1 MRWGTA
7 SPGDPGTARDLLL
20 DAAEACFESSGIG
33 GTTMDDIAK
42 RARVSRATVYRYFA
56 GRDAVVSGVI
66 LRRRRHAHIA

>member
-33 GTTMDDIAK
+33 GTTMDDIA
-42 RARVSRATVYRYFA
+42 RVANVAKGAVYHHFKSKPELFETVFEA
-56 GRDAVVSGVI
+56 AS
-66 LRRRRHAHIA
+66 A